1 MNQTCQYVTSSL
13 ELHLFFARIMKE
25 HALFL
30 EAGFTPVNA
39 SLAQE
44 AERLKVEFEALLLRA
59 VRLAADHGIIRCKVL
74 RSGEIITEFTARAE
88 QQTQRLTGIAI
99 NKEITQ
105 LETALTCGT
114 DIDPKPE
121 LVREIRELNQKAL
134 SLVDSLIRLKERI
147 IANVASC
154 RMFTMNYPLLIK
166 HILREAKL
174 YQSYLVQ
181 LESGRT
187 ADDRFMR
194 QTEQF
199 WNRIMMEHALFI
211 RGLLDPTE
219 EALIKASDDF
229 AKDYAR
235 LLEVSSARNELAN
248 KNQAEASLRET
259 LQFRDFKAAGA
270 KGILNCEVQS
280 IILPLLADH
289 VLREANHYIRL
300 LSK

>member
-134 SLVDSLIRLKERI
+134 RLVDSLIRLKERI

>member
-59 VRLAADHGIIRCKVL
+59 VRLAADHGIIRCNVL

-105 LETALTCGT
+105 LETALTCGA
-114 DIDPKPE
+114 DINPKPE

-134 SLVDSLIRLKERI
+134 RLVDSLIRLKERI

-181 LESGRT
+181 LESGRP

-235 LLEVSSARNELAN
+235 LLEVLSARNELAN